1 MTNEQLQALG
11 IDAKWLEPLNA
22 TFDKYEINTPKR
34 QAAFIGQCSHESGN
48 FKTLQENLNYSAE
61 GLMKTWPSRF
71 PTKEIADQYA
81 RQPAKIAGK
90 VYNGRLGNTSEEEA
104 AKYLG
109 RGLIQLTGKE
119 NYEHCGLGIGADL
132 LVDPTLLLDP
142 RYAALSAGWFWN
154 KKGLNQ
160 LADIGDAVTIT
171 KRINGGM
178 IGIDDRVKHTN
189 QALAVLG
196 QDTSQAQQSVA
207 SQSCITIGNIQ
218 RGSCIQDSCGAR
230 FLAL

>member
-1 MTNEQLQALG
+1 MSLSNALTVLG
-11 IDAKWLEPLNA
+11 IDSKWEGPLQVA
-22 TFDKYEINTPKR
+22 FDKYEINTPKR
-34 QAAFIGQCSHESGN
+34 QAAFIGQCAHESGN

-119 NYEHCGLGIGADL
+119 NYERCGSAIGVDL
-132 LVDPTLLLDP
+132 INEPTLLVEP
-142 RYAALSAGWFWN
+142 NYAAMSAGWFWN
-154 KKGLNQ
+154 KKGLNE
-160 LADIGDAVTIT
+160 LADSQEHGQIT
-171 KRINGGM
+171 KRINGGL
-178 IGIDDRVKHTN
+178 IGLDDRIVKTTK
-189 QALAVLG
+189 ALAALG
-196 QDTSQAQQSVA
+196 
-207 SQSCITIGNIQ
+207 
-218 RGSCIQDSCGAR
+218 
-230 FLAL
+230 